1 MEVTSPET
9 LTTKQLRLSKIS
21 ELEQRQ
27 FVAIAAY
34 DIADRVGEVVVVDGL
49 SFNKMSMVMFVN
61 HSPFVDADFTNVAD
75 IEKIWVEKLED
86 GKKALFVRGKFV
98 ASPDGDFYYEQM
110 KNGNIEGISIS
121 FKINSARN
129 ATKRDKEL
137 YGDNARVVYNN
148 ASVMEMSLT
157 YKDAPVNPKAKI
169 IAYKSESASLDDL
182 MAKIKL
188 LEDENTHLVE
198 SCHEKLNILTERDT
212 QLASVTNDLVKI
224 KDELA
229 ATIALHDMSVQD
241 MEVKHKSAMDTKDA
255 EYKAKSEAWEREK
268 CVLTSD
274 KDLYEQTIRKSF
286 ADKALHEKEQLEKQY
301 RLQTIKDAQQIAF
314 ATLREYG
321 ITV

>member
-169 IAYKSESASLDDL
+169 IAYKSEGASLDDL
-182 MAKIKL
+182 MAKIKV
-188 LEDENTHLVE
+188 LEDDNVRIVGLYDETAKQLA
-198 SCHEKLNILTERDT
+198 ERDT
-212 QLASVTNDLVKI
+212 QLSSVTNDLNLVNRLIEQMK
-224 KDELA
+224 
-229 ATIALHDMSVQD
+229 TIHAE
-241 MEVKHKSAMDTKDA
+241 EVAGIESQHKSAMNAKDA